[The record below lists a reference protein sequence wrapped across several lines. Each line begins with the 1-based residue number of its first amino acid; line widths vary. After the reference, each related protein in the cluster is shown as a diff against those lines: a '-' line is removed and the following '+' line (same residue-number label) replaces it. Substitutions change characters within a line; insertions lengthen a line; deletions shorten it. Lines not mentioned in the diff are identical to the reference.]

1 MLLTI
6 KYLVGVSHKNAG
18 FPHSKWLKHAT
29 LLTETLQPTNPLDIR
44 AIHLARLAPS
54 FGKQ

>member
-29 LLTETLQPTNPLDIR
+29 LLTETLQPTNHLDIR